1 MNRFV
6 FLQREFLGNPVSAY
20 LWAAATFLAVL
31 WGVLVAR
38 RLILARLRRLAEKT
52 QTDLDDFAVDM
63 LEQIR
68 APEVYII
75 AAYIAARPLDLPAKF
90 DGAFHSVL
98 VIVVAYRMA
107 ALLSTTAGYFIR
119 RMVLAG
125 GTDAAHVETANTAG
139 FAARVLLWAG
149 AFMFVLGNLGF
160 NVTSMVAGL
169 GISGIAVALAAQ
181 AVLGDLFSAMAI
193 YLDKPFTVGD
203 AIKVGD
209 AVGSVEHIGI
219 KTTRVRALSGEM
231 LVFPNSLLTSTRI
244 QNFKHLDERRVVLT
258 FAVPLATPVSTLRR
272 IPERVRA
279 VVDGTPT
286 TRFDRSHLAVF
297 RESGLEFESVFYVTS
312 PDYGVYMDRR
322 QAVLLGVLDAL
333 RADAVPLAQP
343 TRTLVIE
350 REAKAA

>member
-6 FLQREFLGNPVSAY
+6 FLHREYLGNPVSAY
-20 LWAAATFLAVL
+20 LWAAATFLGVL

-38 RLILARLRRLAEKT
+38 RVILARLRQLAVKT

-68 APEVYII
+68 SPEVYII
-75 AAYIAARPLDLPAKF
+75 AAYIAARPLDLPARF
-90 DGAFHSVL
+90 ENVFRTVL
-98 VIVVAYRMA
+98 VIVVAYRLVT
-107 ALLSTTAGYFIR
+107 LLSTTAGYFIR
-119 RMVLAG
+119 KMVLAG
-125 GTDAAHVETANTAG
+125 GSDAAHVETANTAT
-139 FAARVLLWAG
+139 FAARILLWAG

-209 AVGSVEHIGI
+209 AVGTVEHIGI

-231 LVFPNSLLTSTRI
+231 LVFPNSALTSTRI

-258 FAVPLATPVSTLRR
+258 FAVPPATPVATLRK
-272 IPERVRA
+272 IPEQVRA
-279 VVDGTPT
+279 VVAKIPT

-312 PDYGVYMDRR
+312 SDYGVYMERQ
-322 QAVLLGVLDAL
+322 QAVLLGVLEAL
-333 RADAVPLAQP
+333 RADNIPLAQP
-343 TRTLVIE
+343 MRTLVIE
-350 REAKAA
+350 REDKAA